1 MQLQQQQS
9 LVAGLRASN
18 EQYQLLPP
26 PQPSPATIKEG
37 PEEPLIGV
45 SGASPTTSNLATPTT
60 GHASSTLQAQSS
72 SSVTSPSFPGEQHPD
87 QPHPPHQHPP
97 FVLQPSVSSTTG
109 SLGPESKS
117 AMKQRLGRS
126 LDMSEPISVSHVS
139 SSSRSDSV
147 SSGSDVKR
155 LSFLVAKDTQGQQST
170 DGISWD
176 EQQAGQHGQPTV
188 DSKGRPIKKG
198 MSEFHNGPSYARR
211 VCDIRGWWGETLS
224 HDNHNVMD

>member
-1 MQLQQQQS
+1 MQKQLQQQQQAS

-18 EQYQLLPP
+18 EQYTLLAQSSVNQESSEP
-26 PQPSPATIKEG
+26 
-37 PEEPLIGV
+37 PLILGL

-60 GHASSTLQAQSS
+60 GHPSTLQAQSS
-72 SSVTSPSFPGEQHPD
+72 SSVTSPSNPEQ
-87 QPHPPHQHPP
+87 QEGHPPHQHPP

-109 SLGPESKS
+109 SLGPESTKS

-126 LDMSEPISVSHVS
+126 LDMSEPTSVSHVS

-147 SSGSDVKR
+147 SSGSDGKR

-176 EQQAGQHGQPTV
+176 EQQGAAHGQPTV
-188 DSKGRPIKKG
+188 DSKGKPAKKG
-198 MSEFHNGPSYARR
+198 MSDFHSGPSYGRR
-211 VCDIRGWWGETLS
+211 VCDIRGWWGETMT
-224 HDNHNVMD
+224 HDNE